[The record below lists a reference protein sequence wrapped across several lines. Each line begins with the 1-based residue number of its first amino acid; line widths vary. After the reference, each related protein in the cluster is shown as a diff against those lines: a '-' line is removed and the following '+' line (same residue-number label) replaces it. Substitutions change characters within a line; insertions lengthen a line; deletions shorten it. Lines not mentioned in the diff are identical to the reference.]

1 MLTSLLAHTTALH
14 CVWFLPFH
22 TRGGSDR
29 SPGAGHRS
37 GRLSQGALPVSGMPW
52 GPVWGLLCQ
61 PSIYSLRAIYSC
73 TARHA
78 QLRDLGL
85 RLEIKSRSGQ
95 IMCPVRFLYAP
106 HVSDSATFLRST
118 ISPTFTPS
126 PADVRCKISAYHR
139 CRHRDLLDRQSTSSS
154 RRQPR
159 PPCGRWTCSQHAAKG
174 LILESCEASQASEAS
189 ILVIGHRQPVSPH
202 PPPTTST
209 ALIGSLGGL
218 LC

>member
-1 MLTSLLAHTTALH
+1 MSFLPPSPTWLLWTSLVSSWVCRATSGRHCKVLRAWRCKVQNASFSTPSTSTTTSQLQQLHGSFLGGKHLMLTSLLAHTTALH

-95 IMCPVRFLYAP
+95 SSEC
-106 HVSDSATFLRST
+106 AT
-118 ISPTFTPS
+118 
-126 PADVRCKISAYHR
+126 A
-139 CRHRDLLDRQSTSSS
+139 RDLKKRHLKKRMF
-154 RRQPR
+154 
-159 PPCGRWTCSQHAAKG
+159 GVGA
-174 LILESCEASQASEAS
+174 
-189 ILVIGHRQPVSPH
+189 
-202 PPPTTST
+202 
-209 ALIGSLGGL
+209 
-218 LC
+218 